1 MQELV
6 DRHRH
11 EPPYRPIVVIEDATL
26 AQVAAITARRL
37 DFELPDLVVQRVP
50 TRNYPVDGLAAHLF
64 GYVGEASDAQ
74 VAANG
79 DGVKSGDIVGQAG
92 LEKTH
97 NDLLMGTSGFRTVVV
112 NSTGREMGELD
123 EIQPVEGRRVKLT
136 IDYDLQKAA
145 EDGFKALG
153 YQGAAVVLDPRNG
166 EVLTFVSLP
175 AYDPN
180 RFAAGIDRATWAALN
195 TDRLRPLQNRAIQGR
210 YSPGS
215 TFKIVVATA
224 ALEEGVVTPD
234 FKVHCSGGAV
244 FYGRY
249 FKCHLKG
256 GHGTVDMRHAIEK
269 SCNVYFYTLGNMLG
283 VDRIHKWATRLG
295 LGVRTGIDLPN
306 EVQGIMPSTAWKKA
320 RTGEKWYAGET
331 ISVAIGQGQV
341 SVTPLSL
348 AVMMATVANGGT
360 RYVPHTVKATERRA
374 AGGSRCRAPAP
385 AEQLTFKPSTVSALH
400 DGLWMVVNAAGT
412 GGRGRLEGR
421 DVAGKTGTAQVISL
435 QGGKAAKGRTDKD
448 LRDHGWFVFFAPK
461 DNPVLAGVIFAEHA
475 EHGYLGAPIAKHIIA
490 TYYAKQE
497 GQPLP
502 VFTAPGQ
509 PAVNAA
515 RGGAGGPWPRRSRR
529 IPRRPPSRGRR
540 ADAMTMFERRLYFH
554 IDWALVVALIALCGD
569 GHPDDLQRDAE
580 HGAAAVH
587 LAALRARARHASRS
601 SWRCHRL
608 PDAGG
613 SVAPDLPGAVCLLVY
628 VLLFGV
634 VRGGAR
640 RWIPLG
646 VFNLQPSE
654 FARIAVALV
663 LAKYFGESRRGQP
676 DAWPTW
682 QLRAA
687 WRCCPC
693 CSSCGSPISARQ

>member
-1 MQELV
+1 MRIPEERQTLATRIMVLRVGAVVLFALLAVCFWFFQIIQHAKFQEMAENNHQRELPLRAPRGVLFDRDGRVLVENRPSFNVSIVRLHTTNLDRTIRLLAAVAGTDERRMQELV
-6 DRHRH
+6 ERHRH

-26 AQVAAITARRL
+26 GQVAAIIARRL
-37 DFELPDLVVQRVP
+37 DFELPDVVVQRVP

-64 GYVGEASDAQ
+64 GYVGEASDTQ
-74 VAANG
+74 VAANNA
-79 DGVKSGDIVGQAG
+79 VKSGDIIGQAG

-97 NDLLMGTSGFRTVVV
+97 NDLLMGTSGLRTVVV
-112 NSTGREMGELD
+112 NSTGREMKQLD
-123 EIQPVEGRRVKLT
+123 QVKPVEGRRVKLT

-215 TFKIVVATA
+215 TFKIAVATA
-224 ALEEGVVTPD
+224 ALEEGVATPD
-234 FKVHCSGGAV
+234 FRVHCSGGAV

-256 GHGTVDMRHAIEK
+256 GHGTVDMRHALEK

-283 VDRIHKWATRLG
+283 VDRMHKWATRLG

-360 RYVPHTVKATERRA
+360 RFVPHTVRATEERN
-374 AGGSRCRAPAP
+374 GWTPAPAP
-385 AEQLTFKPSTVSALH
+385 PPAEQFSFKPSTVSALH

-448 LRDHGWFVFFAPK
+448 LRDHGWFVFFAPR

-502 VFTAPGQ
+502 VFPVPGQ
-509 PAVNAA
+509 PAPTPAEEVPAVPL
-515 RGGAGGPWPRRSRR
+515 GAPVAQDAS
-529 IPRRPPSRGRR
+529 PSR
-540 ADAMTMFERRLYFH
+540 L
-554 IDWALVVALIALCGD
+554 
-569 GHPDDLQRDAE
+569 
-580 HGAAAVH
+580 
-587 LAALRARARHASRS
+587 ARA
-601 SWRCHRL
+601 
-608 PDAGG
+608 AGP
-613 SVAPDLPGAVCLLVY
+613 AP
-628 VLLFGV
+628 
-634 VRGGAR
+634 
-640 RWIPLG
+640 
-646 VFNLQPSE
+646 
-654 FARIAVALV
+654 
-663 LAKYFGESRRGQP
+663 
-676 DAWPTW
+676 
-682 QLRAA
+682 
-687 WRCCPC
+687 
-693 CSSCGSPISARQ
+693 